1 MKKNISAL
9 LLTILLLIT
18 SACPSLA
25 SEKTDELIFFEP
37 LQVKATKIEI
47 KDTEATYATEI
58 YTYED
63 IVQSGTKTIYEFL
76 NQNTSINISTNF
88 GNTFKQLIDIRG
100 FGLQQGFG
108 SVAISVNGRRLNNI
122 DQNPQNL
129 SFIPL
134 RNIDRIEITKGSG
147 SVVYGDGAT
156 AGSIQIYTR
165 ESTETSI
172 SASAGNF
179 GRYNTAFNTGYS
191 GDNFKVSILG
201 DVIRKNG
208 FSDPGPDGNRDT
220 GESNNY
226 KGRLDYMLTETS
238 DFFIE
243 LQTTDQEYRNVEP
256 ITLSTFENNPGSN
269 FKTNAGATDLNNF
282 LEHSDIINL
291 GGTNKFGNNL
301 EASLNYSHEDRSLVT
316 SNHQVYDTN
325 IIDGNIKYNDG
336 PLTLVA
342 GGQSWSG
349 KRRCDTCSASGTA
362 TKKNKGL
369 FIQGNYKL
377 ESTTLSLGA
386 RREWVDYE
394 FNTISDSE
402 KFEAFDIGINRSF
415 NKNLS
420 MFSNFNYAFQTPNVD
435 YFFDFNGNFNGFIE
449 TATSATLNIGL
460 NHITNK
466 NRLKI
471 TVFGSKLHDEI
482 YFNPRTFANTNID
495 RSSKYGIELQN
506 NYSYDKSLSFSL
518 NYAYIRAIIDRE
530 DSIIA
535 PKSSFSN
542 RCINNCAGNEIPGVS
557 NHNLTFAANYSPTEF
572 SKIILTQNFRSRSY
586 GLNDYSNTEG
596 QKTKAH
602 ITTDLMYRYSITNYN
617 DNKVS
622 NNWNYVPRNIDI
634 TAKVENL
641 FERSHGVWVA
651 DDNIYASNFT
661 RNWSLGAEFK
671 F

>member
-9 LLTILLLIT
+9 LFTILLLIT
-18 SACPSLA
+18 TACPSLA
-25 SEKTDELIFFEP
+25 AEKTDELIFFEP

-100 FGLQQGFG
+100 FGLQHGFG
-108 SVAISVNGRRLNNI
+108 SIAISVNGRRLNNI
-122 DQNPQNL
+122 DDNPQNL

-179 GRYNTAFNTGYS
+179 GRYNSAFNTGYS

-269 FKTNAGATDLNNF
+269 FKTTVGATDLKNF

-291 GGTNKFGNNL
+291 G
-301 EASLNYSHEDRSLVT
+301 VT
-316 SNHQVYDTN
+316 T
-325 IIDGNIKYNDG
+325 
-336 PLTLVA
+336 
-342 GGQSWSG
+342 
-349 KRRCDTCSASGTA
+349 
-362 TKKNKGL
+362 
-369 FIQGNYKL
+369 
-377 ESTTLSLGA
+377 SLG
-386 RREWVDYE
+386 
-394 FNTISDSE
+394 
-402 KFEAFDIGINRSF
+402 
-415 NKNLS
+415 
-420 MFSNFNYAFQTPNVD
+420 
-435 YFFDFNGNFNGFIE
+435 
-449 TATSATLNIGL
+449 
-460 NHITNK
+460 IT
-466 NRLKI
+466 
-471 TVFGSKLHDEI
+471 
-482 YFNPRTFANTNID
+482 
-495 RSSKYGIELQN
+495 
-506 NYSYDKSLSFSL
+506 
-518 NYAYIRAIIDRE
+518 
-530 DSIIA
+530 
-535 PKSSFSN
+535 
-542 RCINNCAGNEIPGVS
+542 
-557 NHNLTFAANYSPTEF
+557 
-572 SKIILTQNFRSRSY
+572 
-586 GLNDYSNTEG
+586 
-596 QKTKAH
+596 
-602 ITTDLMYRYSITNYN
+602 
-617 DNKVS
+617 
-622 NNWNYVPRNIDI
+622 
-634 TAKVENL
+634 
-641 FERSHGVWVA
+641 
-651 DDNIYASNFT
+651 
-661 RNWSLGAEFK
+661 
-671 F
+671 